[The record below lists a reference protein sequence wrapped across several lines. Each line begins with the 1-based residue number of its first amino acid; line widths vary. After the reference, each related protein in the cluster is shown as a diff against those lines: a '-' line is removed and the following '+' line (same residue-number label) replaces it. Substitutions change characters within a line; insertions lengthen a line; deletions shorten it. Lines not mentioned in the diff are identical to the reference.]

1 MKEIKQTSKKKIY
14 ITKQRDKSLHMAISI
29 DDYIY
34 RRWERTVEDINER
47 ARSLI
52 HNRRRIVKVIKK
64 NGNVNEILMIR
75 DVVDTGEGFIVYV

>member
-29 DDYIY
+29 DDHIY
-34 RRWERTVEDINER
+34 RRWERMVEDINER
-47 ARSLI
+47 ASLI